1 MDSDT
6 LWKISLG
13 MVWFFF
19 IGKLF
24 VRLNEKYEGLK
35 QSYPL
40 AGNLLVSAFAK
51 LMLFLVLFFG
61 PLLVYVFVFL
71 EKP

>member
-13 MVWFFF
+13 MVWFVF

-40 AGNLLVSAFAK
+40 AGNLPVSYTH
-51 LMLFLVLFFG
+51 LTL
-61 PLLVYVFVFL
+61 PTTPYV
-71 EKP
+71 